1 VRLSSKIFFASAL
14 VILAFAGISALSE
27 DFFPSVDAGQMRLPY
42 AVNDGTHHVVRSA
55 NLVVSVSVEFSEAI

>member
-1 VRLSSKIFFASAL
+1 V
-14 VILAFAGISALSE
+14 FAGISALSE

-55 NLVVSVSVEFSEAI
+55 NLVVSDSVEFSEAI